1 MALLPSIGLPLLAS
15 TVAIFGGVIL
25 FWQRERIAAVQQSF
39 PTVPGAVD
47 FYRATMRNLDRLAVE
62 VTDRTQRGSLAQ
74 YVGTILVVLTV
85 AIFVTLSGVREW
97 PAVRLADNWGQVAV
111 GSLMVATA
119 LLVTFSRGRLRAVLL
134 LGVTGYGTALL
145 FLMHGAPDL
154 ALTQVLVETISLL
167 VFLLVL
173 RKLPKFFTERPL
185 TSGRWWRIVIAIG
198 TGLAFT
204 LVALLTLGSVSY
216 THLDVYKRQR
226 LDGQS
231 RAPRRT
237 ARPAATARRRWRG

>member
-1 MALLPSIGLPLLAS
+1 M
-15 TVAIFGGVIL
+15 
-25 FWQRERIAAVQQSF
+25 
-39 PTVPGAVD
+39 
-47 FYRATMRNLDRLAVE
+47 
-62 VTDRTQRGSLAQ
+62 
-74 YVGTILVVLTV
+74 
-85 AIFVTLSGVREW
+85 
-97 PAVRLADNWGQVAV
+97 
-111 GSLMVATA
+111 ATA

-145 FLMHGAPDL
+145 FLMHGALDL

-204 LVALLTLGSVSY
+204 LVALLTLGSRTATPVSAPYHETAYSFGYGNNIVNVVLVDTRAWDTIGEIAVLSIAATGVASLIFLRGRIGPLQRATVPGEGFTRGWLPVSY
-216 THLDVYKRQR
+216 THLDVYKRQV
-226 LDGQS
+226 
-231 RAPRRT
+231 
-237 ARPAATARRRWRG
+237 ATW